1 VIHRAVCLLVLAAL
15 LLSGSAQARPTK
27 LGRALGIAD
36 NRRQG
41 MLVGMGTGLSFSYA
55 RTESGD
61 LVKDATR
68 VGWPT
73 ELMLLGYA
81 PNDRLQIYFGGVK
94 VTYLS
99 EFWDKMSDFWDDED
113 VKTGAKIGATPFL
126 MAWYILVGPGHW
138 MTGGLGCSY
147 YFEGRAPALYLD
159 AGVGIGVVNNPEAI
173 EIPSSRTS
181 GAEPGVTPYVGV
193 GYEFATHASVLGRVM
208 YTHSGE
214 TSKGFHNERD
224 ALSLVVTFRFIS
236 Y

>member
-1 VIHRAVCLLVLAAL
+1 VARRTVCILFLAVL
-15 LLSGSAQARPTK
+15 LLSGAAQARSTR

-55 RTESGD
+55 RTKSGD

-68 VGWPT
+68 
-73 ELMLLGYA
+73 A
-81 PNDRLQIYFGGVK
+81 
-94 VTYLS
+94 S
-99 EFWDKMSDFWDDED
+99 
-113 VKTGAKIGATPFL
+113 
-126 MAWYILVGPGHW
+126 
-138 MTGGLGCSY
+138 
-147 YFEGRAPALYLD
+147 ALYLD
-159 AGVGIGVVNNPEAI
+159 AGVGIGAINNPDAI